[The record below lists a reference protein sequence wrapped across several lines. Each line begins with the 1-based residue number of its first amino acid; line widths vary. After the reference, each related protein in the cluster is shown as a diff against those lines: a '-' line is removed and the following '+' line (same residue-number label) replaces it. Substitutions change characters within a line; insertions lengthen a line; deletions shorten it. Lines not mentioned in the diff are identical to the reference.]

1 MPRFEPHPE
10 RRPAVVTGASSGIGE
25 ATARALAAAGHPV
38 VLGARRADRCEAIA
52 KEISSAGG
60 EAHAVRLDLAD
71 EASMKD
77 FVEAAIGTVGPIEIV
92 VSNAG
97 DSAIGTVVETSPEE
111 FARQVEVNLLGAQRL
126 VSLVAPAMIERARG
140 DIVFVTSEAVQAPWP
155 GVAAYVASKWGL
167 EGLARVM
174 QRELEGTGVRA
185 SIVRPGPTLTEMGS
199 GWDPSGVA
207 GVVEGFKRWGMLRHE
222 GLLRPAQVARVIV
235 DLVSMPRGSHVTM
248 VEVQPE
254 APAHSKGESEGE
266 GDS

>member
-1 MPRFEPHPE
+1 
-10 RRPAVVTGASSGIGE
+10 
-25 ATARALAAAGHPV
+25 

-52 KEISSAGG
+52 NEISSAGG
-60 EAHAVRLDLAD
+60 EAYAVRVDLKD

-77 FVEAAIGTVGPIEIV
+77 FVEAATGAVGAVEIL

-97 DSAIGTVVETSPEE
+97 DSAIGTVVETSPDE
-111 FARQVEVNLLGAQRL
+111 FARQVEVNLLAAQRL
-126 VSLVAPAMIERARG
+126 VSLAVPAMIERARG

-199 GWDPSGVA
+199 SWDPSGVG
-207 GVVEGFKRWGMLRHE
+207 GVVEGFKRWGMLRHG

-235 DLVSMPRGSHVTM
+235 DIVSMPRGSHVAM

-254 APAHSKGESEGE
+254 APVRSKGE